1 MSASAGVDFHV
12 VNVAVARH
20 DFWRPLP
27 PPASS
32 TKPYFAS
39 WRKWNEHVPELSP
52 SRSAACVAVIGPS
65 RRRSPISAMRT
76 GCARARIARGSV
88 SSMPRPSTGSTSFMI
103 CKASFAKTPCQ
114 CGACPGRH
122 RRECSSSMTMTT
134 MTILELVQPR
144 PDWLGALQIALT
156 RPPGVPERRSG
167 EDPWKP
173 AETTERPRRIS
184 DDLAWFRDAMD
195 EPQEHGLR
203 PLDDTATVA
212 AWESADPELV
222 PRLSR
227 LEERG
232 VLAAAG
238 FLLHEPDAAR
248 AAM

>member
-1 MSASAGVDFHV
+1 M
-12 VNVAVARH
+12 
-20 DFWRPLP
+20 
-27 PPASS
+27 
-32 TKPYFAS
+32 
-39 WRKWNEHVPELSP
+39 
-52 SRSAACVAVIGPS
+52 
-65 RRRSPISAMRT
+65 
-76 GCARARIARGSV
+76 
-88 SSMPRPSTGSTSFMI
+88 
-103 CKASFAKTPCQ
+103 
-114 CGACPGRH
+114 
-122 RRECSSSMTMTT
+122 T

-173 AETTERPRRIS
+173 PTTERPRRIS

-195 EPQEHGLR
+195 EPREHGLK

-212 AWESADPELV
+212 AWESADPEML

-238 FLLHEPDAAR
+238 FLLHEPDAPMQ